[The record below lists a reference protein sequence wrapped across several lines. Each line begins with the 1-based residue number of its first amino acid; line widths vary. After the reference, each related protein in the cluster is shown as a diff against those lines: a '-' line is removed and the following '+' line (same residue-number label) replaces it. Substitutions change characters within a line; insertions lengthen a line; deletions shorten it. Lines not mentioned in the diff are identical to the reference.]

1 MQSRMFFGRFC
12 EWLIVLAYKWRPLH
26 FARAAKQVAMQPE
39 KIVEIVRRVSSAPNK
54 KTAIARLGISQSTF
68 YSWQKKYSEG
78 GAGAFGFMR
87 RPWTKD
93 EDVRLAELA
102 SRGLKL
108 KEIAQEFPLR
118 REKMLRGRL
127 EKLGIQLLQRQR
139 EHRLAEGKKCSVCK
153 AIVPLTNFYK
163 AHYESL
169 DGRMSLCK
177 TCFNASQKRYRS
189 ANADKIKVRH
199 RQYVERRK
207 VEDLTGWK
215 QKKVD
220 YRRTARG
227 AFLTL
232 QKRCSS
238 NPMRKG
244 WMAISWEQFTAWYCS
259 QEPACVYCG
268 VSLEQFLSVRH
279 LMAGSAK
286 AAQTLTIDRC
296 DSLKPYAEGNIV
308 MCCYLCNYLKGFFFT
323 AEEFGNIAREYV
335 SPYYSSLLKTHE

>member
-1 MQSRMFFGRFC
+1 
-12 EWLIVLAYKWRPLH
+12 V
-26 FARAAKQVAMQPE
+26 QPE
-39 KIVEIVRRVSSAPNK
+39 EIVELVERLASAPNK
-54 KTAIARLGISQSTF
+54 RAAIARLGISHSTF
-68 YSWQKKYSEG
+68 FSWQRKYSEG
-78 GAGAFGFMR
+78 GAEAFRSMR

-93 EDVRLAELA
+93 EEVRLAELA

-118 REKMLRGRL
+118 NKKMLRGRL

-139 EHRLAEGKKCSVCK
+139 EHRLAKGKKCSVCK
-153 AIVPLTNFYK
+153 AIKPLADFYK

-177 TCFNASQKRYRS
+177 TCFGASQKRYRE
-189 ANADKIKVRH
+189 ANADKVKARGQ
-199 RQYVERRK
+199 RYVERRK
-207 VEDLTGWK
+207 AEDLSGWK
-215 QKKVD
+215 QKIVD

-232 QKRCSS
+232 QRRCRGNSA
-238 NPMRKG
+238 RRDR
-244 WMAISWEQFTAWYCS
+244 MAISWEDFSAWYSS

-279 LMAGSAK
+279 LMSGAAK
-286 AAQTLTIDRC
+286 ATQTLTIDRC
-296 DSLKPYAEGNIV
+296 DSLRPYVEGNIA

-323 AEEFGNIAREYV
+323 AEEFGEIAREYV
-335 SPYYSSLLKTHE
+335 TPYYAQLLERHE